1 MNEGF
6 AVQIIRNN
14 LFLIQED
21 YFKFSKISNLDS
33 NSFLVTTMLDS
44 SKIESL
50 KSLDFKLK
58 CPMNQKCLI
67 SAAII
72 ISDLEDL
79 CYSIGKLRDLAIGRN
94 IIISIVV
101 RRDLELRLLT
111 FTVRAGSRLPKS
123 SKMLIMAEINTIA
136 QRKLKSS
143 P

>member
-33 NSFLVTTMLDS
+33 NSFMVTTMLDS

-50 KSLDFKLK
+50 KILDFKLK
-58 CPMNQKCLI
+58 CSMNQKCLI

>member
-1 MNEGF
+1 MDLNILWTRASLF
-6 AVQIIRNN
+6 Q

-50 KSLDFKLK
+50 KTLDFKLK
-58 CPMNQKCLI
+58 CSMNQKCLI

-101 RRDLELRLLT
+101 RPNFKLRILSVL
-111 FTVRAGSRLPKS
+111 FVP
-123 SKMLIMAEINTIA
+123 
-136 QRKLKSS
+136 
-143 P
+143 